1 MGISKKVFATAYR
14 TQSDLGFDSTLPVD
28 AFQVRSR
35 ECANVVVSLPRTRVL
50 PKGHY
55 FTALTQGALGECL
68 TTQKRYAEAEPIL
81 QDSYST
87 SKNVQGEKSPLTL
100 EAVRRLV
107 TLYQSWGKSVEAARY
122 QAALP
127 QTTAAQTESH
137 TP

>member
-1 MGISKKVFATAYR
+1 MPDNAK
-14 TQSDLGFDSTLPVD
+14 
-28 AFQVRSR
+28 
-35 ECANVVVSLPRTRVL
+35 
-50 PKGHY
+50 
-55 FTALTQGALGECL
+55 AL
-68 TTQKRYAEAEPIL
+68 AEAEPIL

-87 SKNVQGEKSPLTL
+87 MKNVQGEKSPLTL

-107 TLYQSWGKSVEAARY
+107 TLYQSWGKSEEAARY